1 MIYKIKSYCRR
12 RRECIGIRANCGM
25 SLHDPCFFSYGF
37 LTHGQDI
44 EMAHTS
50 PPETRCTS
58 HSADLPPLDTPPQV
72 SYDVVTSSGD
82 FFPGCQFRLFRPLFL
97 FIFIQNVKGVCE

>member
-12 RRECIGIRANCGM
+12 RCECIGIRANCGK
-25 SLHDPCFFSYGF
+25 SLPEPCFFSYGF

-50 PPETRCTS
+50 PPETRRTS
-58 HSADLPPLDTPPQV
+58 LSAYLPLDTPPQV